1 MRTIKIYI
9 FDSEKIDENESVGF
23 RVNKD
28 TVRLVDFHFDETQL
42 SGYWID
48 PEVNDD
54 TGSQDIIFYL
64 GGVTF
69 KTKWSPQNEKI
80 LRECLNLGL

>member
-1 MRTIKIYI
+1 MRTIPIYI
-9 FDSEKIDENESVGF
+9 ADSVKLDENDNFGF
-23 RVNKD
+23 EVNKD
-28 TVRLVDFHFDETQL
+28 AIQLVDFCFDETQV

-54 TGSQDIIFYL
+54 TRSQDMIFYV

-69 KTKWSPQNEKI
+69 KTKWSPQNEGI

>member
-1 MRTIKIYI
+1 MKTIKIYI

-48 PEVNDD
+48 PDVNDD
-54 TGSQDIIFYL
+54 TGNQDIIFYV
-64 GGVTF
+64 GGETF
-69 KTKWSPQNEKI
+69 KTKWNPQNEEL
-80 LRECLNLGL
+80 LRGCLKLGL